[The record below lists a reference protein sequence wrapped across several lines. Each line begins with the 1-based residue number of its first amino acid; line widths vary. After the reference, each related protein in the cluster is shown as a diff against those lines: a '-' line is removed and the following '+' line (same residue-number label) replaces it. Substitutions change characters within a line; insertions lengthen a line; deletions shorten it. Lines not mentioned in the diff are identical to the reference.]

1 MENETNSL
9 QVNNEEEGLS
19 LKDILHIVK
28 RHIIAIVIFVVAFAA
43 LGFVYGKMQ
52 APKYTSSTSLYVEY
66 REDSNVGVTS
76 QYTLSRY
83 ITETY
88 VVFLTNDVVMDNAA
102 SKLASKGIEILPKQI
117 KSNLTVSS
125 SSDALVINMKYVAS
139 DPSDAKII
147 LNTIVDSLMEVTSQV
162 ETKIDPITNQ
172 EVTQYKYT
180 LLYNNIKKIGEAK
193 DGVKSTS
200 TMKNTLIFFAIGLVA
215 AFVYVLLRELFDTRF
230 KSFDEVEKTLGVPV
244 LTGIIDYEMKEGNDN
259 EK

>member
-1 MENETNSL
+1 MWSTL
-9 QVNNEEEGLS
+9 
-19 LKDILHIVK
+19 
-28 RHIIAIVIFVVAFAA
+28 IAIVIFVVAFAA
-43 LGFVYGKMQ
+43 LGFVYVKMQ

-66 REDSNVGVTS
+66 REDSSVGVTS

-139 DPSDAKII
+139 DPNDAKII

-200 TMKNTLIFFAIGLVA
+200 TMKTTIILLV
-215 AFVYVLLRELFDTRF
+215 
-230 KSFDEVEKTLGVPV
+230 
-244 LTGIIDYEMKEGNDN
+244 
-259 EK
+259 